1 MTGLEVLEKIAN
13 AKMQYQKKNGKE
25 AEYLIIS
32 QNLYFRLYDYVIN
45 NFSLTFKEEDFDKES
60 IVYGMKIKLISDN
73 DFLMVGSNEILKLK
87 GEKDAEG

>member
-1 MTGLEVLEKIAN
+1 MTRLEVLEKIAN

-87 GEKDAEG
+87 GE